1 MHGKITKNMPV
12 FLKNPYFCSM
22 LLEINNLYFSHSQE
36 KTLFQNFNLKLDEGK
51 IIALAGES
59 GCGKSTLLSLI
70 YGLHDWNQ
78 GEILFEGRKLM
89 GPKGNL
95 VPGEAEMKFV
105 AQNFDLMPYATVA
118 DNVGKFISNINL
130 VKKKEKVLELLDV
143 VGLVEFADVL
153 PKNLSGGQQQRVAIA
168 RALSVLPKLLLLDE
182 PFSNLDFARK
192 IELREKLFRY
202 VKENNISLVIST
214 HELQDIIAW
223 TDQIIVLQ
231 NGRLIQNNSAEET
244 YKNPYNPYVAKL
256 FGEVN
261 IFSENEISD
270 LSISR
275 FFYYP
280 HQIKTSEN
288 GFEAEVLES
297 RFAGNHYW
305 NKIKFRN
312 REMVMFSTHQL
323 ENSVQITF
331 ED

>member
-12 FLKNPYFCSM
+12 FSKNPYFCSM

-95 VPGEAEMKFV
+95 VPGEADMKFV

-130 VKKKEKVLELLDV
+130 AKKKEKVLELLDV

-244 YKNPYNPYVAKL
+244 YKNPYDPYVAKL

-261 IFSENEISD
+261 IFTDNEISE
-270 LSISR
+270 LQISR
-275 FFYYP
+275 SFYYP
-280 HQIKTSEN
+280 HQIKISEN

-305 NKIKFRN
+305 NKIKFKN
-312 REMVMFSTHQL
+312 REMVMFSDHQL
-323 ENSVQITF
+323 QKSVQITF
-331 ED
+331 E